1 MNKINNIFLFIIM
14 VLLITFTLNNCD
26 NNETKENDENS
37 EKNEIPSDAVNTE
50 LGEAIGR
57 PSLREMIEGLPPGQK
72 QYLSNKLHQYSE
84 APELDIQPGEG
95 GFSKGN
101 KDSLYQIIEFSDF
114 NCAHCMIL
122 NQILNYVLE
131 KAPDSIYLESRL
143 YPLDIACNRLVPEG
157 FAGNGDGSCKMAKA
171 AICAGEQGKHFEFKK
186 YLYQYIVQPVDNRI
200 NNAIEKTEI
209 DKEKFDE
216 CMISQKV
223 EEKLSTDVDK
233 GISLDITS
241 TPYLIW
247 NSKRLDN
254 NRMVILAMLLSY
266 SNPNHPLFKELLPE
280 PKIDDNK

>member
-1 MNKINNIFLFIIM
+1 M
-14 VLLITFTLNNCD
+14 VLLITVTLYNCD
-26 NNETKENDENS
+26 NNETKEDDENS
-37 EKNEIPSDAVNTE
+37 DKNDIPSDAVNTE

-57 PSLREMIEGLPPGQK
+57 PSLREMIEGLPSGQK

-84 APELDIQPGEG
+84 APVLDIQPGG

-101 KDSLYQIIEFSDF
+101 INSQYHIIEFSDF
-114 NCAHCMIL
+114 NCLHCMIL

-131 KAPDSIYLESRL
+131 KAPDSIYLESRV
-143 YPLDIACNRLVPEG
+143 YPLDIACNRLVPED

-171 AICAGEQGKHFEFKK
+171 AICAGEQGKHFEFKE
-186 YLYQYIVQPVDNRI
+186 YLYKYITQPVDNRI
-200 NNAIEKTEI
+200 NKAIDKTEI

-216 CMISQKV
+216 CMITEKV
-223 EEKLSTDVDK
+223 EEKLSIDVNK

-247 NSKRLDN
+247 NGKRLDN

-266 SNPNHPLFKELLPE
+266 SNPNHPLFKELLPK